1 MLERAGRQT
10 DLLLVECTYIHNIEC
25 GLRKIFG
32 LVKKKK
38 KKPTAASL
46 ESKTTVGVSEE
57 FGGG

>member
-10 DLLLVECTYIHNIEC
+10 DVTVTECTYIHNIEC
-25 GLRKIFG
+25 GLRKIFR
-32 LVKKKK
+32 LVTQK